1 MVARAFGYKTVI
13 VIPETQSQEKKD
25 ALRLL
30 GAELVEVPA
39 APYRNPDN
47 YVRLSGRLAE
57 QIAASPIP
65 TARSG
70 PTSSTMS
77 PTARPM

>member
-1 MVARAFGYKTVI
+1 VI

-39 APYRNPDN
+39 APYRNPNN
-47 YVRLSGRLAE
+47 YVRLVGAIWQNRSPH
-57 QIAASPIP
+57 PIP